1 MSETDRTDGTGFVA
15 GVDRMKTPGEFLSQV
30 KNEGGEGG
38 SVRLGTEWTKSSF
51 SNGSGGNNCVE
62 VRASGTPGWVLMRN
76 SKDPEGGVLAFTREE
91 WTSFLAGVIA
101 GEFNL

>member
-15 GVDRMKTPGEFLSQV
+15 GVDRMKTPGEFLSGV
-30 KNEGGEGG
+30 KSALRGFGGEGG
-38 SVRLGTEWTKSSF
+38 SEWTKSSF